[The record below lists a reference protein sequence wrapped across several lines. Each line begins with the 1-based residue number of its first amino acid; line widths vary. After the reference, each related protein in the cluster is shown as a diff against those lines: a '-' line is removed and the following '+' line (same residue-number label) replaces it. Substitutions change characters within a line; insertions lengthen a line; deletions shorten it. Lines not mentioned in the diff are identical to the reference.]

1 MSIQD
6 LALPLGCQGSHGRR
20 FKRSCPL
27 LRLQISGIIGLQ
39 HPKGMVVNMHFA
51 RGCPERT
58 CLYFQYSAGSCFLPL
73 PKGQRGGNPV
83 RCRPPFPL
91 QTHAPGNIPA
101 QNKADNA
108 LSPLFPWDEVQSIP
122 NVQ

>member
-1 MSIQD
+1 MSVQD
-6 LALPLGCQGSHGRR
+6 LLFPWAVR
-20 FKRSCPL
+20 FKRNCPL

-39 HPKGMVVNMHFA
+39 HPKGMVVNMDFV

-101 QNKADNA
+101 QNKAENA
-108 LSPLFPWDEVQSIP
+108 LLSPLFPWDEVESIP